1 MNRTTLCLWL
11 ILSTSPFGCAT
22 ALKLDITPSGDLDGP
37 PDAALAQRAQE
48 LPWER
53 EYPVE
58 VAFIEDR
65 EGLAVDK
72 DEVRVL
78 RGFEARYEIL
88 GFLRVSGADG
98 GGPLELPEET
108 RQRLHQELRRAA
120 TVLGANLVR
129 VTGYVSVTS
138 GPRVGPKST
147 SHSVRGVAL
156 IDRSKPIA
164 TP

>member
-22 ALKLDITPSGDLDGP
+22 ALKLDITRSRDLDGP

-58 VAFIEDR
+58 VAFIENR
-65 EGLAVDK
+65 EGLAVDE

-78 RGFEARYEIL
+78 RGFEARYQIL

-98 GGPLELPEET
+98 GGSEELQEET

-129 VTGYVSVTS
+129 VTAYRAVTF

-156 IDRSKPIA
+156 VDRSKPIA